1 MSVSV
6 YLLDLQKLEESEY
19 RNRFLATVPSLV
31 DEERLRKAEKIKD
44 PKSRAVSLSAGLLL
58 QKAVAEV
65 SGKTGMK
72 EAGVTKTEVLCEE
85 LLSREK
91 DTVSLKYRYGQKGK
105 PYLMDIPLYFN
116 LSHSGR
122 YVLCGV
128 SSREIGVDIQEIR
141 KGNLMQIVKRYF
153 AGEEVARL
161 ERIDDE
167 TLRKEQIYTLWA
179 KKEAYGKLT
188 GEGIAA
194 TIGVDLYNRA
204 GPEWISFEAPVG
216 YAAAICVGRMI

>member
-19 RNRFLATVPSLV
+19 RSRFLAMAPSLV

-44 PKSRAVSLSAGLLL
+44 QKSRAVSLSAGLLL

-65 SGKTGMK
+65 RGKAGMK
-72 EAGVTKTEVLCEE
+72 EAGITKTEVLPEE
-85 LLSREK
+85 LLSQEK
-91 DTVSLKYRYGQKGK
+91 DRVSLTYRYGQKGK
-105 PYLMDIPLYFN
+105 PYLMDSPLFFN

-122 YVLCGV
+122 YVLCGI
-128 SSREIGVDIQEIR
+128 SFREIGVDIQEIR

-161 ERIDDE
+161 EKIDDE

-179 KKEAYGKLT
+179 RKEAYGKLT
-188 GEGIAA
+188 GEGIAT
-194 TIGVDLYNRA
+194 TIGVDLYDRA
-204 GPEWISFEAPVG
+204 EAEWIPFEAPVG